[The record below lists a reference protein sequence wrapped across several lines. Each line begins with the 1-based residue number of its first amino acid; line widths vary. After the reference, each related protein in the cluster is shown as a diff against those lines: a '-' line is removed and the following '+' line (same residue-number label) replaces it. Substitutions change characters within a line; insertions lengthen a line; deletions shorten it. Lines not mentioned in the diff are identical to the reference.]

1 MITELD
7 GNPSDTK
14 EVVNKTNEHLE
25 SQNLL
30 SNTQQDPQKVSK
42 NFKHSSTVD
51 QSHRVFAEK
60 IFKDNYHQSFDRNT
74 DELASFNWEYVIIL
88 KNPDFQADLKDKN
101 QSVSEVFAENLFKDC
116 FKGKKTGNVLN
127 DSVKFSQEFTAFMNV
142 FRDLPV
148 FENGKQL
155 KYGGRVKIQNGVA
168 YDYNTKTN
176 DFLSLVRNV
185 IMFKLVGGLGLK
197 VKQIVSKT
205 GEFIYLVVTADEADL
220 EIEAERTRY
229 SKEMEI
235 ALTDIQSLFPC
246 DKNLRPMHLLKTD
259 DEEITSLFFSIQ
271 PFIEKSLILSKK
283 AINLDYKYDPHLVSA
298 SQWTAYKVYLTLL
311 KEGIQ
316 KIEQSI
322 SQTKNQMFLFQKLI
336 RESLEKANIGLAK
349 QDKLLNLWD
358 QLGIERPISAF
369 SEFRRSVQDSELYN
383 LWRTYEVDQSGKRS
397 MFSLMERLR
406 LLYSYIST
414 QLSLSGLMEYKIVS
428 CHFPL
433 HNDWQLKG
441 KVNDNGAELDS
452 EDIVLRNILIDFRSG
467 STSQNLPLVQSWR
480 TTLINQKIPLNKIKN
495 YFGEKIAFYFEFLR
509 YYQTSLIWPSLL
521 GLVVFIVQKTMQ
533 PSDNA
538 VLVLNIIYSVFM
550 TIWAIVFLEVWKR
563 KEAAMAIQ
571 WGQMKF
577 EQIEIPRPQFMGKQR
592 RSPITDE
599 MDEIHYEWTK
609 RAKYVCLAIM
619 VTSVIIT
626 MVLGIVA
633 GLLIFRKLYSN
644 KYTIDGVDYTV
655 IICSILNAIQIQFF
669 NFIYSKVVKKLT
681 DLENH
686 KTQVQYEDSLIVKT
700 FIFQFVNSF
709 NSLCYIAF
717 VKTHVEGCLDEGHKE
732 PTKGVSCLDELNTQ
746 LITIFIISYLKNII
760 ELGLP
765 YLRYYIRKYRK
776 NKAKVEETPNKD
788 IRNKIES
795 QVFLDTYLTP
805 DNDGT
810 INDYLELSVQF
821 GYLTLFAIAFPLST
835 LLAFIGLW
843 LEMFTDKIKVIK
855 LVKRPIP
862 LALKDI
868 GNWWYIFSAISVLAI
883 FSNTALFC
891 FTSRTFEGWV
901 SGTDYEY
908 LIFAIIVVLL
918 LIFRNQLQNWI
929 PDIQEK
935 YQIIM
940 SRHEYIIE
948 RLLLGGDSQD
958 IPEDVE
964 TYDSTLYFSK
974 PAAKDLSLS

>member
-7 GNPSDTK
+7 GVLRDPK
-14 EVVNKTNEHLE
+14 EVANKHKDHLE
-25 SQNLL
+25 SQQLL
-30 SNTQQDPQKVSK
+30 SNNQSDTHKIDK

-51 QSHRVFAEK
+51 QSHRLFAKK
-60 IFKDNYHQSFDRNT
+60 IFEDNYHQAIDRST
-74 DELASFNWEYVIIL
+74 DELTTFNWEYVVVL
-88 KNPDFQADLKDKN
+88 KNPDFQANIEDKN
-101 QSVSEVFAENLFKDC
+101 QSVSEVFAENLFRDC
-116 FKGKKTGNVLN
+116 FKAKKTGHILI
-127 DSVKFSQEFTAFMNV
+127 DSVKFSQEFDSFMSV
-142 FRDLPV
+142 FKNLPV

-176 DFLSLVRNV
+176 DVLSLVRNV
-185 IMFKLVGGLGLK
+185 IMFKLVGSLGLK

-205 GEFIYLVVTADEADL
+205 GEFIYLVIAADEADL

-246 DKNLRPMHLLKTD
+246 DKNLRPMHLLRTQD
-259 DEEITSLFFSIQ
+259 NEITSLFESIQ

-283 AINLDYKYDPHLVSA
+283 AINLDYKYEPHKVSEA
-298 SQWTAYKVYLTLL
+298 QWTAYKIYLALL
-311 KEGIQ
+311 REGIQ
-316 KIEQSI
+316 KIETSI
-322 SQTKNQMFLFQKLI
+322 ASSKNQMFLFQKLI
-336 RESLEKANIGLAK
+336 RESLEKANSGLRK

-358 QLGIERPISAF
+358 QLGIDRPISAF
-369 SEFRRSVQDSELYN
+369 SEFRRSVLDSELYN

-414 QLSLSGLMEYKIVS
+414 QVSLSALVEYKIVI

-480 TTLINQKIPLNKIKN
+480 TTLINQKIPLSKIKN

-509 YYQTSLIWPSLL
+509 FYQTSLIWPSVL
-521 GLVVFIVQKTMQ
+521 GLVVFIVQRTMK
-533 PSDNA
+533 PSDDS

-619 VTSVIIT
+619 VTSIIIS
-626 MVLGIVA
+626 MVLGIVS
-633 GLLIFRKLYSN
+633 GLLIFRELYSN
-644 KYTIDGVDYTV
+644 KYTINGIDYTV
-655 IICSILNAIQIQFF
+655 IICSVLNAIQIQFF

-717 VKTHVEGCLDEGHKE
+717 IKTNVEGCIDDDHKE
-732 PTKGVSCLDELNTQ
+732 PTKGASCLDELNTQ
-746 LITIFIISYLKNII
+746 LITIFIISYLKNCI

-776 NKAKVEETPNKD
+776 NKAKVEETPTKD

-795 QVFLDTYLTP
+795 QVYLDTYLTP

-843 LEMFTDKIKVIK
+843 LEMFTDKIKVLK

-868 GNWWYIFSAISVLAI
+868 GNWWHIFSAISVLAI

-901 SGTDYEY
+901 SGTDYDY

-948 RLLLGGDSQD
+948 RLLLGGDTQD

-964 TYDSTLYFSK
+964 TYDSMFYFSK
-974 PAAKDLSLS
+974 SATNI

>member
-1 MITELD
+1 MIIDLD
-7 GNPSDTK
+7 SNPRDTK
-14 EVVNKTNEHLE
+14 ELAEKTDRNQEYQSLLFSE
-25 SQNLL
+25 QNDAKKDLQ
-30 SNTQQDPQKVSK
+30 NM
-42 NFKHSSTVD
+42 KHSTTMN
-51 QSHRVFAEK
+51 QTHRLFAEK
-60 IFKDNYHQSFDRNT
+60 IFKDSYHQTPERSIEDLSSLT
-74 DELASFNWEYVIIL
+74 WEYVIVL
-88 KNPDFQADLKDKN
+88 KNPDFKSNDKEEN
-101 QSVSEVFAENLFKDC
+101 HSVSEIFAENLFKDC
-116 FKGKKTGNVLN
+116 FKAKKTGNIMS
-127 DSVKFSQEFTAFMNV
+127 DTIKYSQEFSAYMNI
-142 FRDLPV
+142 FKALPT
-148 FENGKQL
+148 FNTGKQL
-155 KYGGRVKIQNGVA
+155 KFGGRVKLQNGVV
-168 YDYNTKTN
+168 YDNCTKTN
-176 DFLSLVRNV
+176 DFLSLIRNV
-185 IMFKLVGGLGLK
+185 LMFKLVGGLGLK
-197 VKQIVSKT
+197 VKQIISKS
-205 GEFIYLVVTADEADL
+205 GEFIYLVITADEADL

-246 DKNLRPMHLLKTD
+246 DKNLRPMHLLKTQ
-259 DEEITSLFFSIQ
+259 DEEILSLFNSIQ
-271 PFIEKSLILSKK
+271 PFIEKSLVLSKK
-283 AINLDYKYDPHLVSA
+283 GFNLEYKYEPHKVSEA
-298 SQWTAYKVYLTLL
+298 QWLAYKVYLTLL
-311 KEGIQ
+311 KEGVV

-322 SQTKNQMFLFQKLI
+322 ASVKNQMFLFQKLI
-336 RESLEKANIGLAK
+336 RESLDKANNGLPQ

-358 QLGIERPISAF
+358 QLGVDRPISAY
-369 SEFRRSVQDSELYN
+369 SEFRRSVQDSDLYN

-397 MFSLMERLR
+397 MFNLMERLR
-406 LLYSYIST
+406 LLYSYIGT
-414 QLSLSGLMEYKIVS
+414 QVSLSGLAEYKIVLG
-428 CHFPL
+428 HFPL

-441 KVNDNGAELDS
+441 KVNDNEAELNS

-467 STSQNLPLVQSWR
+467 STAQNLPLVQSWR

-509 YYQTSLIWPSLL
+509 FYQTTLIWPSLL

-550 TIWAIVFLEVWKR
+550 TIWAIVFLEIWKR
-563 KEAAMAIQ
+563 KEAAMAVQ

-577 EQIEIPRPQFMGKQR
+577 EQIEIPRPQFMGKMR

-609 RAKYVCLAIM
+609 RAKFVCLAVM
-619 VTSVIIT
+619 VTSIIIS

-633 GLLIFRKLYSN
+633 GLLIFRKVYSN

-669 NFIYSKVVKKLT
+669 NYVYSKVVKKLT

-686 KTQVQYEDSLIVKT
+686 KTQVQYEDSLIIKT

-717 VKTHVEGCLDEGHKE
+717 VKTHIEGCIDDDHKE

-746 LITIFIISYLKNII
+746 LITIFIISYLKNCI

-776 NKAKVEETPNKD
+776 NKAKVEDMPSKD
-788 IRNKIES
+788 IRTKIES
-795 QVFLDTYLTP
+795 QFYLDTYLTP
-805 DNDGT
+805 ENDGT
-810 INDYLELSVQF
+810 ISDYLELSVQF

-843 LEMFTDKIKVIK
+843 LEMFTDKIKVLK

-891 FTSRTFEGWV
+891 FTSRTFKGWV
-901 SGTDYEY
+901 SGTDFEY

-918 LIFRNQLQNWI
+918 LIFRSQLQSWI

-958 IPEDVE
+958 IAEDVE
-964 TYDSTLYFSK
+964 TYDSTMYFSK
-974 PAAKDLSLS
+974 PAAKELSLA